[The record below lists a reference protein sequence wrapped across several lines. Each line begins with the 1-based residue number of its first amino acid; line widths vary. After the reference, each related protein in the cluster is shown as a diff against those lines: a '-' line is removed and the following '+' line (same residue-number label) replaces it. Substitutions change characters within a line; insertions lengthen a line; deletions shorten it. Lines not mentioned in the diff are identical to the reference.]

1 LTLENLELNDL
12 REIAIIYEND
22 FFEFAE
28 LVLKIMYGIDKMVK
42 NRISKPTI
50 NGLAGNFSNI
60 CGEKVNKHMILSIA
74 KKRGLNGNDTIDFNK
89 GDERRYE
96 PPVFGQKVPWY
107 INAVIQNKGYDV
119 DMLNGFAGRSFTR
132 IDS

>member
-1 LTLENLELNDL
+1 MENLELNDL

-22 FFEFAE
+22 FFEFAKV
-28 LVLKIMYGIDKMVK
+28 VLKIMYGIEKMGK

-60 CGEKVNKHMILSIA
+60 CGEKINKHMILSIA

-96 PPVFGQKVPWY
+96 HPVFGQKVP
-107 INAVIQNKGYDV
+107 
-119 DMLNGFAGRSFTR
+119 
-132 IDS
+132 

>member
-1 LTLENLELNDL
+1 MENLELNDL

-96 PPVFGQKVPWY
+96 QPVFGQKVP
-107 INAVIQNKGYDV
+107 
-119 DMLNGFAGRSFTR
+119 
-132 IDS
+132 

>member
-1 LTLENLELNDL
+1 MTLENLELNDL
-12 REIAIIYEND
+12 RGITFFYEND
-22 FFEFAE
+22 FFECAKV
-28 LVLKIMYGIDKMVK
+28 VLKIVYGIEKMDK
-42 NRISKPTI
+42 NIISKPTI

-96 PPVFGQKVPWY
+96 QPVFGQKVPWN